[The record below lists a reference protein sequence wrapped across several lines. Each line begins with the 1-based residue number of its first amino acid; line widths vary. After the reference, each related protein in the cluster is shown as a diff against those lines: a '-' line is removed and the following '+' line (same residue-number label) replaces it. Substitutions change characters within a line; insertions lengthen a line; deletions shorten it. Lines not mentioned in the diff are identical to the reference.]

1 MRNFG
6 ANNGR
11 VKVSFETVSEIRY
24 QYQRYGARPNDLSKK
39 YGVSINTIW
48 DWVQYK
54 TRANS

>member
-6 ANNGR
+6 ENNGL

-24 QYQRYGARPNDLSKK
+24 QYQRYGTRPSDLSKK